1 VGSSA
6 SRTQVEREIFIELR
20 SYDIAWDN
28 QHLLECSTNLRLTAY
43 NNSLLGKDDVSLK
56 EKVTCIDEHDED
68 VSLGNITSDY

>member
-1 VGSSA
+1 
-6 SRTQVEREIFIELR
+6 
-20 SYDIAWDN
+20 
-28 QHLLECSTNLRLTAY
+28 LTAY